1 MHNEHCYFD
10 MGITPPFRNWWNWCE
25 PLPTDDQKA
34 DLFTKLLDSKRF
46 EFLCQNIGVI
56 LKEWSL
62 LFLLLSHAFASS
74 IMLFVWLFGCFFV
87 FILFFYFSFHKNLKK
102 LKNTKNSVCLC
113 ILVLMH
119 LGWPL
124 KQSFLNF
131 VSLIA

>member
-34 DLFTKLLDSKRF
+34 DLFTKLLDNKRL

-74 IMLFVWLFGCFFV
+74 FMICVSLYIFVLLLV
-87 FILFFYFSFHKNLKK
+87 YFAF
-102 LKNTKNSVCLC
+102 
-113 ILVLMH
+113 MF
-119 LGWPL
+119 W
-124 KQSFLNF
+124 
-131 VSLIA
+131 VSLILWFALFNMFLFVYFSVLLYFIFHKKNWKIRKIQK